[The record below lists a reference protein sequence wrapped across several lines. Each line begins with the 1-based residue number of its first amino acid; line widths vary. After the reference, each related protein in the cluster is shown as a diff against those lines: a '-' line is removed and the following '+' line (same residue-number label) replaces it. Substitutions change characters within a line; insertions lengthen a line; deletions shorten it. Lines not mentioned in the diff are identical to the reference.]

1 MFRATLFKIILIVPA
16 VLFCQFSRV
25 SISVDAQLLRSSEKQ
40 ILGPLEQEISRF
52 FTSTEFDQEYNDLGI
67 ELQIQLI
74 FEGTSIKGSAQTFM
88 AQTLFSNGTDQRFF
102 DKAVQFVYAPNQS
115 LYYDPVKFESLPS
128 FLAFYASIILAGEI
142 DTYEPTGGTSQYET
156 ARTIALRGAAS
167 DYSRGWD
174 NRVQLVDDLSSN
186 GPLRRARFHYYYGDE
201 LLRDQNPE
209 RALEEFQAMLSELDR
224 VFIRSPRERYT
235 LLFLKA
241 NAPQLTRDL
250 VILNRI
256 ADLEHLSTLDPD
268 NRDLYLGRERPNEP

>member
-1 MFRATLFKIILIVPA
+1 MLRSTIFKIIPVVPTL
-16 VLFCQFSRV
+16 LFCQFSRV
-25 SISVDAQLLRSSEKQ
+25 TITVDDQLLRSSEKQ
-40 ILGPLEQEISRF
+40 IMIPLKQEISRF
-52 FTSTEFDQEYNDLGI
+52 FTATEFDQEYNDLGI
-67 ELQIQLI
+67 ELQIHII
-74 FEGTSIKGSAQTFM
+74 FEGTSIKGSAQTFL
-88 AQTLFSNGTDQRFF
+88 AQALFSNGTDQRYF
-102 DKAVQFVYAPNQS
+102 DKAVQFVFTPNQS
-115 LYYDPVKFESLPS
+115 IYYDPVKFESLPS

-201 LLRDQNPE
+201 LLQDQKPE
-209 RALEEFQAMLSELDR
+209 RAVEEFRNMLAELDR
-224 VFIRSPRERYT
+224 VFDRTPRERYT

-250 VILNRI
+250 LMLNRT
-256 ADLEHLSTLDPD
+256 ADLEHLSELDRD
-268 NRDLYLGRERPNEP
+268 NREIYLGLVRANKP